1 MKKFLAFIKWHYK
14 SWSFTQ
20 KIWMLGGGCFGYGLP
35 DYLKTNEVNTAM
47 ILACCCWGTVF
58 LKWFV
63 WDSIK
68 ASWLKYKQHRNE
80 LFNTIKSSDC

>member
-1 MKKFLAFIKWHYK
+1 MKEIFGWLKWSIQGLQVWQRWFIFAIVLNFGSLAFPDPYHWYVNGAGMCIV
-14 SWSFTQ
+14 
-20 KIWMLGGGCFGYGLP
+20 LGY
-35 DYLKTNEVNTAM
+35 M
-47 ILACCCWGTVF
+47 